1 MYHYVVSQKVCNI
14 EKVSITLNK
23 NSKSIDL
30 QPNVLYNNEGKII
43 VLDVMYYF
51 QGVEY
56 TVK

>member
-1 MYHYVVSQKVCNI
+1 MCNI
-14 EKVSITLNK
+14 EKVSNTLNK